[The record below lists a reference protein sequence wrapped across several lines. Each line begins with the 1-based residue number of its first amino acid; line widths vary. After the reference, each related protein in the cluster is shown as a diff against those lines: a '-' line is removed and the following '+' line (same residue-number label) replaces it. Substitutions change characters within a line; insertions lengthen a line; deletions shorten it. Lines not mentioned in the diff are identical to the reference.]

1 MEGMKRDELGMVIQG
16 CACLGT
22 WYLRAHLVCVGRLRI
37 AKAARKCSSL
47 GRKNTGCIGFLVT
60 LVRLSESHAG
70 PGLGSR
76 VFMKGGEHSSSQKL

>member
-47 GRKNTGCIGFLVT
+47 GRRNTGCIGFLVT
-60 LVRLSESHAG
+60 LVRLSGHMQVLVSGHVS
-70 PGLGSR
+70 L
-76 VFMKGGEHSSSQKL
+76 